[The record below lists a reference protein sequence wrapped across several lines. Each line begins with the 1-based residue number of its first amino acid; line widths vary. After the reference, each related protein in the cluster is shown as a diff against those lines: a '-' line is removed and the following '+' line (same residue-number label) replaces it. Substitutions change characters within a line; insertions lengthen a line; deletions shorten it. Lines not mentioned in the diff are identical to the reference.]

1 MAKQEVMPAGS
12 KSPNADKATEQTE
25 TKADTSKQDD
35 TKPAEK
41 LLGKFES
48 PEELAKSYTELEQLA
63 GRQKS
68 ELGDLRTKVA
78 QADEEK
84 TAMEEANPP
93 QDFVG
98 AKALIERRIEDGEMS
113 VAEGLTQLSALTQ
126 QESETRMEEKFAAYD
141 SERTAND
148 QYSQFIGSNPDFLE
162 IEESGQLAEKMRTN
176 PMHDKFSAFHEVKA
190 DMRETAAYEKGK
202 EEALK
207 IAKGA
212 DGTRSVLAKPGGSSR
227 DVAAP
232 QKGMNEGDK
241 VSGMMSALQ
250 AARGQ

>member
-1 MAKQEVMPAGS
+1 MSKQDVMPAGS
-12 KSPNADKATEQTE
+12 QSPNANKAEEQTE
-25 TKADTSKQDD
+25 QPEGTQGEP
-35 TKPAEK
+35 KPTEK

-48 PEELAKSYTELEQLA
+48 PEEMAKSYTDLEKTM

-68 ELGDLRTKVA
+68 ELGDLRKQVEQ
-78 QADEEK
+78 QAF
-84 TAMEEANPP
+84 EAKALQDASPP
-93 QDFVG
+93 QDFEG
-98 AKALIERRIEDGEMS
+98 ARAMIEQKIDDGEMS
-113 VAEGLTQLSALTQ
+113 VTEGLTQLSVLTQ
-126 QESETRMEEKFAAYD
+126 QETAAQMEEKFAAYD
-141 SERTAND
+141 EKRTAND
-148 QYSQFIGSNPDFLE
+148 QYSQFIGSNPDFIE
-162 IEESGQLAEKMRTN
+162 MEESGMLAEEMRGN
-176 PMHDKFSAFHEVKA
+176 PMHDKFSAFHAVKGR
-190 DMRETAAYEKGK
+190 MESQAAYEKGK

-227 DVAAP
+227 DVVAP